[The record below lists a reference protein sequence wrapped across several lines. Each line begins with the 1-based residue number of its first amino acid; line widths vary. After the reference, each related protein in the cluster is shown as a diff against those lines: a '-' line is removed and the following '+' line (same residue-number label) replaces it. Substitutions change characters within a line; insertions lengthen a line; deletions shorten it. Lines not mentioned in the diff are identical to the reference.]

1 MVYNI
6 DKKEIPEI
14 NFVNEKYIDEEV
26 YFDNEEENDLR
37 NNKYNNSISQIKE
50 EIEEEEKEDIEEMK
64 ELKEKKEED
73 NNNELIGNIN
83 ENKNDDGENLE
94 NKDDFLVT
102 MIGVLNEVTNDKK
115 KRDPSKDKE
124 N

>member
-37 NNKYNNSISQIKE
+37 NNKYNHSISQIKE
-50 EIEEEEKEDIEEMK
+50 EIEEEEKEDIEEIK

-73 NNNELIGNIN
+73 NNELIDNIK

-102 MIGVLNEVTNDKK
+102 MIGVLNEVTNDGG
-115 KRDPSKDKE
+115 KRDPSKDKD

>member
-37 NNKYNNSISQIKE
+37 NNKYNHSISQIKE

-73 NNNELIGNIN
+73 NNELIDNIK

-102 MIGVLNEVTNDKK
+102 MIGVLNEVTNDGG
-115 KRDPSKDKE
+115 KRDPSKDKD